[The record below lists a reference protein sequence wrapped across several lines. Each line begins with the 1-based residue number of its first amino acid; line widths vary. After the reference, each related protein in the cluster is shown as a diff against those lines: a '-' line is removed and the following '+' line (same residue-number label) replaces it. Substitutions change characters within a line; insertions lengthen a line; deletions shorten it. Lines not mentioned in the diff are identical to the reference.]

1 MLEIVANN
9 LPCISDECQR
19 AKESTSRYHDAT
31 TKGELPTL
39 CPELLPN
46 IVVKTLAKEIHKEDL
61 EQSAKP
67 LFDLFQ
73 SLDFLLQSKSVQEAN
88 SKSTHHTQKFIQS
101 TARIIKKLF
110 SYFDQET
117 RDAFIKAIDNLK
129 LLKDPIA
136 VKNAIKPT
144 KLLSLSTEKQ
154 QSLVN
159 AAKTIQA
166 A

>member
-9 LPCISDECQR
+9 LSDITDECQR

-46 IVVKTLAKEIHKEDL
+46 IVVKTLAKEIHKADI

-73 SLDFLLQSKSVQEAN
+73 SLDFLLQSKSVQETN
-88 SKSTHHTQKFIQS
+88 SKQTHHTQELIQN

-110 SYFDQET
+110 SYFDQNT
-117 RDAFIKAIDNLK
+117 RNIFIEAIKNLK

-144 KLLSLSTEKQ
+144 KLLSLPAEKQ
-154 QSLVN
+154 QSLVDTARTN
-159 AAKTIQA
+159 QA